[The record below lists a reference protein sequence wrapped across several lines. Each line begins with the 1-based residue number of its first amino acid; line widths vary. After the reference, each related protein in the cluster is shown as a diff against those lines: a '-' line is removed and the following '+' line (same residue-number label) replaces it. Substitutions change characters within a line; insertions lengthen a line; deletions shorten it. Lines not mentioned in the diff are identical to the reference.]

1 MSHVDAGLTGYKTL
15 QIEPY
20 NPLIGATVHGVDLA
34 NATDETLR
42 TELRRAL
49 AEFQVLFFRA
59 QSLTPE
65 KQLEAA
71 RIFGNPDKAKAF
83 FPRLE
88 GHTSVEKI
96 ESGTGMSYKKV
107 ADQWH
112 TDITWSSNPPTGTI
126 LFGQT
131 IPASG
136 GDTLWA
142 SATRAYDLLS
152 PALQTYVE
160 TLQALHSFEPS
171 GWPDAFLA
179 RENGEALY
187 AQARA
192 ANQPVLHPVV
202 RTHPITGR
210 KILYVNPEFT
220 TKIKG
225 LERKE
230 SDALLT
236 LLFAQF
242 EKPEVQAR
250 LRWEQNT
257 VAIWDNRAT
266 QHRAVPDFTGARLL
280 HRVTFG
286 EDNAFP
292 QGA

>member
-1 MSHVDAGLTGYKTL
+1 MSHVDATLSSYKTFRV
-15 QIEPY
+15 EPF
-20 NPLIGATVHGVDLA
+20 NPLIGATIHGVDLG
-34 NATDETLR
+34 ATRNDALR
-42 TELRRAL
+42 AELRRAL

-65 KQLEAA
+65 QQLEAA
-71 RIFGNPDKAKAF
+71 RIFGDPDKAKAF

-88 GHTSVEKI
+88 GHAAVEKI
-96 ESGTGMSYKKV
+96 EAGAGTNYKKV
-107 ADQWH
+107 ADEWH

-126 LFGQT
+126 LYGQT

-152 PALQTYVE
+152 PALQTYLE
-160 TLQALHSFEPS
+160 TLEAVHSFEPS

-179 RENGEALY
+179 QENGAALY
-187 AQARA
+187 AKARA
-192 ANQPVLHPVV
+192 DNQPVLHPVV
-202 RTHPITGR
+202 RTHPVTGR
-210 KILYVNPEFT
+210 KILYVNPDFT

-225 LERKE
+225 LTRKE

-266 QHRAVPDFTGARLL
+266 QHRAVPDFTGERLL

-286 EDNAFP
+286 ENRAF
-292 QGA
+292 